1 MVIIK
6 KILLGLIA
14 LCLVVV
20 LGCGGYY
27 LLNRERL
34 TAEYKAYCRE
44 GAPVLMYHG
53 IEDPKNHPDWPK
65 TLLLDPKLFEAQLAY
80 LQEQGYK
87 MVTLEE
93 LSDRLSKG
101 LSVEKY
107 VALTF
112 DDGYKNN
119 YEIALPIL
127 QKYHAK
133 GTFFCINNDV
143 GKKYNMTSYE
153 MEEMLKAGMEI
164 GSHTI
169 SHNPL
174 AKIEEKY
181 LTWELA
187 TSRYFFKKS
196 LHGYI
201 IRSLAYPNGNYNAKV
216 EEMAV
221 KYGFY
226 RAVTGHIGLNNS
238 ENYLK
243 NPMEMYR
250 VTVADDG
257 NGVEGLKH
265 RLWQAGFYGFLAK
278 KGLDVNVVRDL
289 FIQ

>member
-1 MVIIK
+1 MTIIK
-6 KILLGLIA
+6 KLLAGLTA

-27 LLNRERL
+27 LLNREEL
-34 TAEYKAYCRE
+34 TAEYEDYCRS

-53 IEDPKNHPDWPK
+53 IENPDNHPDWPQ
-65 TLLLDPKLFEAQLAY
+65 TLLLKPELFEAQLAY
-80 LQEQGYK
+80 LTSQGYK
-87 MVTLEE
+87 LVTLAE
-93 LSDRLSKG
+93 LSDRLYREQ
-101 LSVEKY
+101 SVEKY
-107 VALTF
+107 AAITF

-127 QKYHAK
+127 QRYNAK
-133 GTFFCINNDV
+133 ATFFCINKDV
-143 GKKYNMTSYE
+143 GTKFHMTN
-153 MEEMLKAGMEI
+153 EEMLALIDAGMEI

-174 AKIEEKY
+174 ARIDEKY

-196 LHGYI
+196 LNEYVV
-201 IRSLAYPNGNYNAKV
+201 RSLAYPNGNYNAKV
-216 EEMAV
+216 IKMAAR
-221 KYGFY
+221 YGFY
-226 RAVTGHIGLNNS
+226 QAVTGHIGLNNS
-238 ENYLK
+238 EDYLHR
-243 NPMEMYR
+243 PMEMYR

-257 NGVEGLKH
+257 NGVEGLKK

-278 KGLDVNVVRDL
+278 KGLDINKLRDL